1 MGALFSALFSK
12 ETTMQQNNDVSHTR
26 QFSVGRH
33 RLVAILAWTVLA
45 VITVL
50 WECHDNTEFKK
61 INALSM
67 ARVCIEKDLVFRK
80 WAARH
85 GGVYVPITMDTPPNP
100 WLHAPERDVTTPS
113 GRRLTLLNPAYM
125 SRQIF
130 EIGQSSPDASQGHIT
145 SLKVIRPENAPD
157 PWEAQTLRS
166 FEAGLT
172 EFGQF
177 AVYNG
182 KPVYRYMRP
191 LMTEKPCL
199 KCHAAQGY
207 REGMVRGGISI
218 AIPTAGL
225 DQATLHSSISH
236 VSIIAAIWL
245 MGLGGIMFGFRKI
258 GAAAAVLTAERDN
271 LSAVFDATPMPMM
284 LFDDRMVV
292 VRVNAAFRDYC
303 IDYDTLPDRR
313 CGTLLK
319 CVNALS
325 DPVGCG
331 NTPACD
337 SCALMRALREVSRS
351 GVSARG
357 EASISRFD
365 PDGHITEAW
374 LIYGVEAVSLN
385 GRRHALMSF
394 MDITERKGMEEK
406 MAAREQEF
414 RAMVENSPDAIT
426 RYDRLCR
433 RVYVNPAM
441 ERLAGKSSDMLIGKT
456 PSEGSMVTPE
466 IGQRVQNAVMQVLE
480 RGIAR
485 ESEASWKDS
494 GGVMCHYQARYV
506 PEFGPD
512 GTVASVL
519 FIARDITSLR
529 KTEAQLRQAQK
540 MESIGTLAGG
550 VAHDFNNLLAVIG
563 GYAELLFLS
572 LNGNEQKQAFA
583 REISDSVNR
592 GAELTRSLLTF
603 SGKHEPQMRYDDLNL
618 IVANLRKSMSR
629 LLRSD
634 ITLTFDLCGDRLPVF
649 ADRVQIEQVL
659 INLMVNA
666 RDALSSG
673 GRIQVS
679 TTLVKVREEQ
689 VTGGATVAPGHY
701 GLITVAD
708 DGDGMDE
715 KTMGRIFEPF
725 FTTKE
730 TGKGTGLGLAIA
742 FGIVG
747 NHNGSISVESA
758 PGKGATF
765 KVYLPVSQGSILPE
779 QSPEQEDVRL
789 CGNETVLLADDEPN
803 VLKMTRELLIR
814 YGYHVLTAV
823 DGMDALEVFEAH
835 RDEIRVAVI
844 DMIMPR
850 MNGRAAIEEI
860 RRGHPDLPVIL
871 TSGYTEDVVDRSVF
885 EALGVVFL
893 QKPVHA
899 RKLVETIRAGLDRD
913 S

>member
-1 MGALFSALFSK
+1 MRARFPPMFS
-12 ETTMQQNNDVSHTR
+12 EENTMQKHNDVSHTR
-26 QFSVGRH
+26 QFTIRQL
-33 RLVAILAWTVLA
+33 RLTAILAWTVLA
-45 VITVL
+45 VITAI
-50 WECHDNTEFKK
+50 WEYDDNSEFKTF
-61 INALSM
+61 NALSM
-67 ARVCIEKDLVFRK
+67 ARVCIEKDLVFRR

-85 GGVYVPITMDTPPNP
+85 GGVYVPITRDTPPNP
-100 WLHAPERDVTTPS
+100 WLNVPERDITTPS
-113 GRRLTLLNPAYM
+113 GRHLTLMNPAYM

-130 EIGQSSPDASQGHIT
+130 EIGQTSRTAPQGHIT

-157 PWEAQTLRS
+157 PWEAHALAS
-166 FEAGLT
+166 FEAGLA
-172 EFGQF
+172 EYGES
-177 AVYNG
+177 VILNG

-199 KCHAAQGY
+199 KCHATQGY
-207 REGMVRGGISI
+207 REGAVRGGISI

-225 DQATLHSSISH
+225 EQAMLHSNMNH
-236 VSIIAAIWL
+236 VAIIAVIWL
-245 MGLGGIMFGFRKI
+245 MGLGGIMFGFRRI
-258 GAAAAVLTAERDN
+258 GADAAVLTAERDN

-284 LFDDRMVV
+284 LFDDRMEV

-303 IDYDTLPDRR
+303 TDYDALPDKR

-319 CVNALS
+319 CINTLS
-325 DPVGCG
+325 DPLGCG

-351 GVSARG
+351 GMPARG
-357 EASISRFD
+357 EAPFSLFK
-365 PDGHITEAW
+365 PDGHMMEAW

-385 GRRHALMSF
+385 DRRHALLSF
-394 MDITERKGMEEK
+394 MDITERKRMEEK

-414 RAMVENSPDAIT
+414 RALVENSPDAVA

-433 RVYVNPAM
+433 RVYVNPAL
-441 ERLAGKSSDMLIGKT
+441 ERLSGQSADCLTGKT
-456 PSEGSMVTPE
+456 PVEVPVGPPDASL
-466 IGQRVQNAVMQVLE
+466 QVQDTVEQVRD
-480 RGIAR
+480 RGIPLDI
-485 ESEASWKDS
+485 ELSGKDS
-494 GGVMCHYQARYV
+494 GGVLRYFQVRFV
-506 PEFGPD
+506 PEFKED
-512 GTVASVL
+512 REVASVL
-519 FIARDITSLR
+519 SITREITELR
-529 KTEAQLRQAQK
+529 RAEDQLRQAQK

-563 GYAELLFLS
+563 GYAELLYLS
-572 LNGNEQKQAFA
+572 LNGDEQKQAFV

-634 ITLTFDLCGDRLPVF
+634 ITLTFDMCDDRLPVF

-666 RDALSSG
+666 RDALTAG

-679 TTLVKVREEQ
+679 TTLVEVRKEMA
-689 VTGGATVAPGHY
+689 TGGATVAPGCY
-701 GLITVAD
+701 GLVTVAD

-715 KTMGRIFEPF
+715 KTLGRIFEPF

-747 NHNGSISVESA
+747 NHNGRISVNSA
-758 PGKGATF
+758 PGKGAAF
-765 KVYLPVSQGSILPE
+765 GVYLPIFHGNILPE
-779 QSPEQEDVRL
+779 QSPEQEVDRL
-789 CGNETVLLADDEPN
+789 RGDETVLLADDEPN
-803 VLKMTRELLIR
+803 VLRMTREILIR
-814 YGYHVLTAV
+814 YGYRVLTAV
-823 DGMDALEVFEAH
+823 DGVDALEVFEAH

-850 MNGRAAIEEI
+850 MNGQAAIEEI
-860 RRGHPDLPVIL
+860 RREHPGLPVIL
-871 TSGYTEDVVDRSVF
+871 TSGFTEDVVDRSVF

-893 QKPVHA
+893 QKPVQA
-899 RKLVETIRAGLDRD
+899 CKLVETIRAGLDRD
-913 S
+913 V